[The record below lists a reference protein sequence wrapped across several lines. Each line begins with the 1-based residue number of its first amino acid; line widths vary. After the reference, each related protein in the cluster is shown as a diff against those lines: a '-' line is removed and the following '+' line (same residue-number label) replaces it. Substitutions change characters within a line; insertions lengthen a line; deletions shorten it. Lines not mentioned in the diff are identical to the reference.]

1 MTGPADGR
9 RRDSARD
16 DVLLAARGVGRR
28 YGSRVALAATD
39 LDVRSGEALALVG
52 PNGAGKSTLLGILAG
67 SLAPSA
73 GRVVSSPAR
82 PRIGW
87 VPQRPAHYGRLSARE
102 NLTLFARL
110 ERISEAEATVSRLLD
125 LVDIRASER
134 PAGELSAGYQQRLNI
149 AIALLTEPDVLL
161 LDEPTASLDPGQRRR
176 LWNLALGVKE
186 RGGAI
191 VFATQN
197 LDEVERFAD
206 VVAVLQD
213 GNLVFHGPRD
223 EYELAPEANVFA

>member
-1 MTGPADGR
+1 M
-9 RRDSARD
+9 
-16 DVLLAARGVGRR
+16 VLAARGVSRR
-28 YGSRVALAATD
+28 YGADVALAPTD
-39 LDVRSGEALALVG
+39 IDVLSGETLALVG

-67 SLAPSA
+67 ALAPSE
-73 GRVVSSPAR
+73 GRVVSPLAR

-87 VPQRPAHYGRLSARE
+87 VPQRPAQYGRLSARE
-102 NLTLFARL
+102 NLALFARL
-110 ERISEAEATVSRLLD
+110 EGLADVEARVSRLLA
-125 LVDIRASER
+125 LVDIATPDR
-134 PAGELSAGYQQRLNI
+134 PAADLSAGNQQRLNI

-176 LWNLALGVKE
+176 LWEVAAGVRE
-186 RGGAI
+186 RGGAV

-213 GNLVFHGPRD
+213 GEVVFRGPID
-223 EYELAPEANVFA
+223 EYEHAPEANVFSPAETPPQFPRIT